1 MSKLLKLENITD
13 IRDISGLRELFDTI
27 DIQVRSLKNLGC
39 DREGYGPLC

>member
-27 DIQVRSLKNLGC
+27 DIQVRSLKNVGC
-39 DREGYGPLC
+39 DRERYGPLC